1 MIKMISY
8 NSRISYIYLYMAS
21 IFLIFSFMFLTLNFI
36 CLKYNQY
43 FIIEF
48 PINNSLLFLDLNLF
62 ILIDWIS
69 SLFLFIVYFIS
80 SMIIFYSNVYMM
92 KTEKKKFL
100 ILITWFIISMSM
112 LISCP
117 NLIIAILGW
126 DFLGLSSYCLI
137 IFYNNESSNAAGMIT
152 FMTNRLGD
160 SGFIMGLIM
169 MTNFY
174 SWNMIDLMNEKNL
187 LYFIIILLL
196 LSALTKSAQ
205 LPFSYW
211 LPAAMAAP
219 TPVSALVH
227 SSTLVTAGVYL
238 LMRFNLFFSN
248 NIMSELLMIISA
260 LTLFMASLNALFEL
274 DMKKIIAFSTL
285 SQLSIMMLMIAM
297 NKYELAFIHLS
308 THAIF
313 KAMLFMS
320 AGIIIHNS
328 NNWQDIR
335 HMYLLNNIS
344 PFITKMMMLANLS
357 LMGFPFL
364 SGFYSKDMI
373 LEMLYTTNNSF
384 IIMIFIISST
394 FMTILYSLRFMYYL
408 MKMEIMNSTNNF
420 SENPFMT
427 IPLIIMGL
435 VVIFLGC
442 FLSWTLIPTLNLFL
456 LNFMLKL
463 LIYLFY
469 LFPYIFIM
477 FELMLLSLFLMKMY
491 FLYNLCS
498 KMWFMENTS
507 WLFLPFLKSSKF
519 LNKNTEFWL
528 ESSNSLFLNKNMSK
542 FNLFLSLFQI
552 NSINNL
558 MKISFVFIIIFFLY

>member
-1 MIKMISY
+1 MIKIISY
-8 NSRISYIYLYMAS
+8 NSRISYIYLYIAS
-21 IFLIFSFMFLTLNFI
+21 IFLIFSFIFLTLNFI

-80 SMIIFYSNVYMM
+80 RIIIFYSNVYII

-100 ILITWFIISMSM
+100 ILITWFIISISI

-137 IFYNNESSNAAGMIT
+137 IFYNNESSNAAGIIT
-152 FMTNRLGD
+152 FITNRLGD
-160 SGFIMGLIM
+160 SGFIIGLIII
-169 MTNFY
+169 TNFY
-174 SWNMIDLMNEKNL
+174 SWNIIDLINEKNL

-196 LSALTKSAQ
+196 LRALTKRAQ

-211 LPAAMAAP
+211 LPAAIAAP

-238 LMRFNLFFSN
+238 LIRFNLFFRN
-248 NIMSELLMIISA
+248 NIISELLIIIRA
-260 LTLFMASLNALFEL
+260 LTLFIASLNALFEL
-274 DMKKIIAFSTL
+274 DIKKIIAFSTL
-285 SQLSIMMLMIAM
+285 SQLSIIILIIAI

-313 KAMLFMS
+313 KAILFIR

-335 HMYLLNNIS
+335 HIYLLNNIR
-344 PFITKMMMLANLS
+344 PFITKIIILANLS
-357 LMGFPFL
+357 LIGFPFL
-364 SGFYSKDMI
+364 RGFYSKDII
-373 LEMLYTTNNSF
+373 LEILYTTNNSF
-384 IIMIFIISST
+384 IIIIFIISRT
-394 FMTILYSLRFMYYL
+394 FITILYSLRFIYYL
-408 MKMEIMNSTNNF
+408 IKIEIINSTNNF
-420 SENPFMT
+420 SENPFIT
-427 IPLIIMGL
+427 IPLIIIGL

-442 FLSWTLIPTLNLFL
+442 FLRWTLIPNPQFIFIKFHIKII
-456 LNFMLKL
+456 NL
-463 LIYLFY
+463 LILFISLYLY
-469 LFPYIFIM
+469 YIWTNTSIFISNKNI
-477 FELMLLSLFLMKMY
+477 FF
-491 FLYNLCS
+491 YNFCR
-498 KMWFMENTS
+498 KIWFIENTS

-528 ESSNSLFLNKNMSK
+528 ESSNSLFLNKNIRK

-558 MKISFVFIIIFFLY
+558 IKISFVIIIIYFLY

>member
-1 MIKMISY
+1 MIKIISY
-8 NSRISYIYLYMAS
+8 NSRISYIYLYIAS
-21 IFLIFSFMFLTLNFI
+21 IFLIFSFIFLTLNFI

-80 SMIIFYSNVYMM
+80 RIIIFYSNGYII

-100 ILITWFIISMSM
+100 ILITWFIISISI

-137 IFYNNESSNAAGMIT
+137 IFYNNESSNAAGIIT
-152 FMTNRLGD
+152 FITNRLGD
-160 SGFIMGLIM
+160 SGFIIGLIII
-169 MTNFY
+169 TNFY
-174 SWNMIDLMNEKNL
+174 SWNIIDLINEKNL

-196 LSALTKSAQ
+196 LRALTKRAQ

-211 LPAAMAAP
+211 LPAAIAAP

-238 LMRFNLFFSN
+238 LLRFNLFFRNN
-248 NIMSELLMIISA
+248 NIRELLIIIRA
-260 LTLFMASLNALFEL
+260 LTLFIASLNALFEL
-274 DMKKIIAFSTL
+274 DIKKIIAFSTL
-285 SQLSIMMLMIAM
+285 SQLSIIILIIAI

-313 KAMLFMS
+313 KAILFIR

-335 HMYLLNNIS
+335 HIYLLNNIR
-344 PFITKMMMLANLS
+344 PFITKIIILANLS
-357 LMGFPFL
+357 LIGFPFL
-364 SGFYSKDMI
+364 RGFYSKDII
-373 LEMLYTTNNSF
+373 LEILYTTNNSF
-384 IIMIFIISST
+384 IIIIFIISRT
-394 FMTILYSLRFMYYL
+394 FITILYSLRFIYYL
-408 MKMEIMNSTNNF
+408 IKIEIINSTNNF
-420 SENPFMT
+420 SENPFIT
-427 IPLIIMGL
+427 IPLIIIGL

-442 FLSWTLIPTLNLFL
+442 FLRWTLIPNPQFIFIKFHIKII
-456 LNFMLKL
+456 NL
-463 LIYLFY
+463 LILFISLYLY
-469 LFPYIFIM
+469 YIWTNTSIFISNKNI
-477 FELMLLSLFLMKMY
+477 FF
-491 FLYNLCS
+491 YNFCR
-498 KMWFMENTS
+498 KIWFIENTS

-528 ESSNSLFLNKNMSK
+528 ESSNSLFLNKNIRK

-558 MKISFVFIIIFFLY
+558 IKISFVIIIIYFLY

>member
-1 MIKMISY
+1 MISY

-442 FLSWTLIPTLNLFL
+442 FLSWTLIPNPQFI
-456 LNFMLKL
+456 FMKFHIKIINL
-463 LIYLFY
+463 LILFISLYLY
-469 LFPYIFIM
+469 YIWTNTSIFISNKNM
-477 FELMLLSLFLMKMY
+477 FF
-491 FLYNLCS
+491 YNFCS

-558 MKISFVFIIIFFLY
+558 MKISFVIIIIYFLY

>member
-1 MIKMISY
+1 MISY

-174 SWNMIDLMNEKNL
+174 SWNMIDLMNEKNP

-442 FLSWTLIPTLNLFL
+442 FLSWTLIPNPQFI
-456 LNFMLKL
+456 FMKFHIKIINL
-463 LIYLFY
+463 LILFISLYLY
-469 LFPYIFIM
+469 YIWTNTSIFISNKNM
-477 FELMLLSLFLMKMY
+477 FF
-491 FLYNLCS
+491 YNFCS

-558 MKISFVFIIIFFLY
+558 MKISFVIIIIYFLY